1 MTLEGKEALLNL
13 ARKTTKQIQSAKK
26 TCSTSSEASKIYA
39 ISIRTNPKRS
49 PIMSVGIS
57 MAQRYTINTRS
68 AYKHLLTNTAEHTSK
83 KKLYFSTN
91 FDAISFERMIS
102 LTCDSLFRR
111 LVSRLRLHCPRC
123 GSRVINNNCTASC
136 LDHGLLLLAGHPVIL
151 TAINGHVLS
160 TLYFIHLSLG
170 SHQKISLCW
179 ITAFCY
185 FASCSDLL
193 ALKLL
198 NTHRLG
204 DRPAGY
210 MLNWLS
216 SDRNVLRVL
225 HVYLC
230 LCKFWNL
237 LLLLVINARAAY
249 PVFLSF
255 CSIRLLITICV

>member
-1 MTLEGKEALLNL
+1 
-13 ARKTTKQIQSAKK
+13 
-26 TCSTSSEASKIYA
+26 
-39 ISIRTNPKRS
+39 
-49 PIMSVGIS
+49 
-57 MAQRYTINTRS
+57 
-68 AYKHLLTNTAEHTSK
+68 
-83 KKLYFSTN
+83 
-91 FDAISFERMIS
+91 MIS

-255 CSIRLLITICV
+255 CSIRLLITICVWHYVFVCLNLLFEILKLLLDVILACVLLDSNCICDRTKRSASNSVHLM